1 MIRLMIRRVSAA
13 QCLVGGDVWIGCISS
28 VRHAGVEPVG
38 GGMIGYFIL
47 RIRQAGLLSFGER
60 GDRR

>member
-13 QCLVGGDVWIGCISS
+13 QCLVGGDVGIGCILS
-28 VRHAGVEPVG
+28 VRQAGVEPVG
-38 GGMIGYFIL
+38 GGIFVNFIL
-47 RIRQAGLLSFGER
+47 QIRQADLLSFGER